1 MAVTVTRALQRDT
14 RRHTALA
21 SIDVDTTRLVLLSTS
36 LVALLA
42 VALAYEGRVQRLSF
56 GASPASAVVNL
67 STATNAA
74 AIEPALAPVLSAPA
88 DRRFAATELFSFLT
102 AARQRGDDLPNVASI
117 LRVTVPA
124 VLVDRTP
131 GLMAYAE
138 RLQQARDA
146 QSKRGVAG
154 PERIALFTG
163 GDLALLKPGLSV
175 RSLGQFRRSVLL
187 WGALF
192 VGFFYLV
199 VVLWWAT
206 GREGDVLLLSAAHLL
221 TALGLAALLS
231 RADPLRDSLL
241 FVRYVQGVLVGLGF
255 LALFSMVD
263 LRKSAW
269 LRLRYLP
276 LAAAFLLSLAL
287 ILFGDGPGSSG
298 AKVNLGPVQP
308 IEAIRLLLALFL
320 AGYFA
325 RSWELL
331 RQVNEKQLLPAQAP
345 SWVRIPR
352 VGYVVPVLGG
362 VGLALLFF
370 FVQKDLGPALMLSC
384 VFLALYAVARGGGA
398 AAAAGSAL
406 LVAGF
411 YLGYLLRISE
421 TLAARVAMWQ
431 APWDNAV
438 RGGDQVAQSVWAL
451 ATGGVFGTG
460 FGLGETRYL
469 PAGHTDLAL
478 AALGEELGL
487 VGLAAVGVLYAAI
500 TWRGFRSAMRAAN
513 DYGFFLGTAV
523 TLFLIVPVLLMGAG
537 LLGVVPLTG
546 VVTPFLS
553 YGGSAMAANFAALG
567 ILMAI
572 GAHRGGREGAEPFR
586 VPMRYLSRGLVLVA
600 LVLAG
605 VLLDVQLVR
614 ADRYVVRPHLSLQ
627 ADGVARYQYNPR
639 VLDLVRLLPRGSVFD
654 RAGRVL
660 ATGDPELA
668 QQARATYQKLGV
680 PANGTCVEPV
690 SRCYPLGGAGFHVL
704 GDVTTRQNWT
714 ASNSSYVERDLDDR
728 LRGFD
733 DHAAAVQSTDEQGR
747 PVPTVR
753 RDYRELVPLLRHRYQ
768 PDHAAA
774 RRFLGG
780 DRDVRATIDARLQL
794 KLTQIVESAA
804 RRSGSGHAA
813 AVVLDAGTGEV
824 LATGSYPFP
833 VVDRPVRPATE
844 GREAAL
850 LDRARYGLYPP
861 GSTFKLVTAAAAL
874 RQNPALSGQRF
885 TCGELPDGRV
895 GVRIPGER
903 PVRDDILDTHPHG
916 TIAMHDGLVH
926 SCNAYFAQL
935 AMKLGPEALLETAA
949 TLGISVT
956 PGASRSRLRSA
967 LPQAG
972 YGQGDV
978 VATPLRMARV
988 AAALANGGVLT
999 EAHIDMRDEPVANGA
1014 AKKDVKAPAKSVTK
1028 SPVKR
1033 ERLLSPAAAAT
1044 LGRYMRDGVLQG
1056 TGRAVKSNPYRI
1068 AGKTGTAEVAGQAS
1082 HSWFV
1087 GFAPFDAPAGARR
1100 IAFAV
1105 IVENAGYG
1113 GSAAANAAG
1122 EIVTAAG
1129 SAGLVK

>member
-1 MAVTVTRALQRDT
+1 MTVTYTRALQRDAQ
-14 RRHTALA
+14 RRTFPVSDTLDSRYLLLA
-21 SIDVDTTRLVLLSTS
+21 ATS

-42 VALAYEGRVQRLSF
+42 LALAYGGRAQRF
-56 GASPASAVVNL
+56 APASGAPAAVFNL
-67 STATNAA
+67 STGTDVGRLEPVL
-74 AIEPALAPVLSAPA
+74 EPALAAPA
-88 DRRFAATELFSFLT
+88 DRRFAARELLSFIV
-102 AARQRGDDLPNVASI
+102 AARQAGEDLPNVATI

-124 VLVDRTP
+124 SVVDQTP
-131 GLMAYAE
+131 GLVAYAE
-138 RLQQARDA
+138 RLQRARA
-146 QSKRGVAG
+146 QVQPGGAAPDRLQ
-154 PERIALFTG
+154 LFTAA
-163 GDLALLKPGLSV
+163 DLVLLKPGLSV
-175 RSLGQFRRSVLL
+175 RTAGEFRRLL
-187 WGALF
+187 LRWGALF
-192 VGFFYLV
+192 VAGFYLV
-199 VVLWWAT
+199 VLLWRVS
-206 GREGDVLLLSAAHLL
+206 GRERDLILLSAAHLL
-221 TALGLAALLS
+221 TALGLAALVS
-231 RADPLRDSLL
+231 RVDPLRDSLL
-241 FVRYVQGVLVGLGF
+241 FVRYVQGVLVGLVF
-255 LALFSMVD
+255 LGGLSLVD
-263 LRKSAW
+263 LRTSAW

-276 LAAAFLLSLAL
+276 LAAAFMLSVAL
-287 ILFGDGPGSSG
+287 ILFGEGPGTSG
-298 AKVNLGPVQP
+298 AKVNLGPIQP

-325 RSWELL
+325 RVWELL
-331 RQVNEKQLLPAQAP
+331 RQVNEKALPPAAP
-345 SWVRIPR
+345 SWLRIPR
-352 VGYVVPVLGG
+352 VGYLVPVVGG
-362 VGLALLFF
+362 VGLALVFF
-370 FVQKDLGPALMLSC
+370 FLQKDLGPALMLSC
-384 VFLALYAVARGGGA
+384 VFLALYAVARGGVA
-398 AAAAGSAL
+398 AAIVGSGM

-411 YLGYLLRISE
+411 YLGYRLHISE

-469 PAGHTDLAL
+469 PAGHTDLVL

-487 VGLAAVGVLYAAI
+487 VGLLAVGLLYAAI
-500 TWRGFRSAMRAAN
+500 TWRGFRAAMSAAN

-523 TLFLIVPVLLMGAG
+523 TLFLVVPVLLMAAG

-586 VPMRYLSRGLVLVA
+586 VPIRYLACGLGFAALVLVG
-600 LVLAG
+600 VLAN
-605 VLLDVQLVR
+605 VQMVR

-639 VLDLVRLLPRGSVFD
+639 VLDLVRALPRGTVFD

-668 QQARATYQKLGV
+668 RQARTTYQKIGV
-680 PANGTCVEPV
+680 APNGTCVDPV
-690 SRCYPLGGAGFHVL
+690 ARCYPLGGAAFHLL
-704 GDVTTRQNWT
+704 GDAGTRENWS
-714 ASNSSYVERDLDDR
+714 ASNSSYVERDADDR

-733 DHAAAVQSTDEQGR
+733 DHAAAVQSADEQGR

-753 RDYRELVPLLRHRYQ
+753 RDYRELVPLLRHRHQ
-768 PDHAAA
+768 PGSRTAAA
-774 RRFLGG
+774 FLAKN
-780 DRDVRATIDARLQL
+780 RDVRTTIDARLQL
-794 KLTQIVESAA
+794 RLSQILATAA
-804 RRSGSGHAA
+804 KRSESGHAA
-813 AVVLDAGTGEV
+813 AIVLDAATGEV
-824 LATGSYPFP
+824 LAVGSYPFP
-833 VVDRPVRPATE
+833 VVDRPVRAAAD
-844 GREAAL
+844 GRQESL

-874 RQNPALSGQRF
+874 RQDPALSRQRF
-885 TCGELPDGRV
+885 TCGDLPDGRV
-895 GVRIPGER
+895 GVRIPGGR
-903 PVRDDILDTHPHG
+903 PVRDDVLDHHAHG
-916 TIAMHDGLVH
+916 TIGMHDGLVQ

-935 AMKLGPEALLETAA
+935 AMKVGPEALLDAAA

-956 PGASRSRLRSA
+956 PAGSLDRLRST

-999 EAHIDMRDEPVANGA
+999 DAHVEMLD
-1014 AKKDVKAPAKSVTK
+1014 APASQA
-1028 SPVKR
+1028 PVRR
-1033 ERLLSPAAAAT
+1033 ERLLSPASAAT
-1044 LGRYMRDGVLQG
+1044 LGRFMRDGVLDG
-1056 TGRAVKSNPYRI
+1056 TGRLLRNHPLRI
-1068 AGKTGTAEVAGQAS
+1068 AGKTGTAEVVGEAS

-1087 GFAPFDAPAGARR
+1087 GFAPYDAPATARR

-1113 GSAAANAAG
+1113 GLAAASAAG
-1122 EIVTAAG
+1122 DLVTAAG
-1129 SAGLVK
+1129 TSGLIK

>member
-1 MAVTVTRALQRDT
+1 MAVTYTRALQRDSQ
-14 RRHTALA
+14 RHTIVTPDVLDTRHLLLLA
-21 SIDVDTTRLVLLSTS
+21 TS

-42 VALAYEGRVQRLSF
+42 VGLAYEGRVQRLT
-56 GASPASAVVNL
+56 PAAAAAPVFNL
-67 STATNAA
+67 SAGTDASQLEAA
-74 AIEPALAPVLSAPA
+74 LEPVLSVPA
-88 DRRFAATELFSFLT
+88 DRRFAAHELLSFIT
-102 AARQRGDDLPNVASI
+102 AERQAGDELPNVATI
-117 LRVTVPA
+117 LRATVPA

-131 GLMAYAE
+131 GLVAYAE
-138 RLQQARDA
+138 RLQRARETQATGGA
-146 QSKRGVAG
+146 AG
-154 PERIALFTG
+154 PERLALFTA
-163 GDLALLKPGLSV
+163 GDLVLLKPGLSM
-175 RSLGQFRRSVLL
+175 RTAGDFRRLLLRWGVLFMA
-187 WGALF
+187 G
-192 VGFFYLV
+192 FYLV
-199 VVLWWAT
+199 VLLWKVT
-206 GREGDVLLLSAAHLL
+206 GREGDLLLLSAAHLL
-221 TALGLAALLS
+221 TALGLAALVS

-241 FVRYVQGVLVGLGF
+241 FVRYVEGVLFGLVLLG
-255 LALFSMVD
+255 AFSLVD
-263 LRKSAW
+263 LRTSAW

-276 LAAAFLLSLAL
+276 LAAAFTLSFAL

-325 RSWELL
+325 RVWELL
-331 RQVNEKQLLPAQAP
+331 RQVNEKALPPAAP
-345 SWVRIPR
+345 SWLRIPR
-352 VGYVVPVLGG
+352 LGYLVPVVGG
-362 VGLALLFF
+362 VGLALVFF
-370 FVQKDLGPALMLSC
+370 FLQKDLGPALMLSC
-384 VFLALYAVARGGGA
+384 VFLALYAVARGGA
-398 AAAAGSAL
+398 AAALVGGGV

-411 YLGYLLRISE
+411 YLGYRLHISE

-438 RGGDQVAQSVWAL
+438 RGGDQVAQSLWAL

-487 VGLAAVGVLYAAI
+487 VGLLAVGVLYAAI
-500 TWRGFRSAMRAAN
+500 TWRGFRAAISAAN

-523 TLFLIVPVLLMGAG
+523 TLFLVVPVLLMAAG

-586 VPMRYLSRGLVLVA
+586 VPMRYLTGGLAFAA

-605 VLLDVQLVR
+605 VLANVQLVR

-639 VLDLVRLLPRGSVFD
+639 VLDLVRALPRGSVFD

-668 QQARATYQKLGV
+668 RQARTAYQKLGV
-680 PANGTCVEPV
+680 APNGTCVEPV
-690 SRCYPLGGAGFHVL
+690 ARCYPLGGAAFHLL
-704 GDVTTRQNWT
+704 GDAGTRENWS
-714 ASNSSYVERDLDDR
+714 ASNSSYVERDADDR

-733 DHAAAVQSTDEQGR
+733 DHATAVSSLDEQGHT
-747 PVPTVR
+747 VPTVR
-753 RDYRELVPLLRHRYQ
+753 RDYRALVPLLRHRHQ
-768 PDHAAA
+768 PDSATTSA
-774 RRFLGG
+774 FLTKN
-780 DRDVRATIDARLQL
+780 RDVRTTIDARLQL
-794 KLTQIVESAA
+794 RLSQVLASAA
-804 RRSGSGHAA
+804 RRSETGRAA
-813 AVVLDAGTGEV
+813 AVVLDAATGDV
-824 LATGSYPFP
+824 LALGSYPFP
-833 VVDRPVRPATE
+833 VVDRPVKAVAE
-844 GREAAL
+844 GRDEAL
-850 LDRARYGLYPP
+850 LDRSRYGLYPP

-874 RQNPALSGQRF
+874 RQNPALSAQTF
-885 TCGELPDGRV
+885 TCGDLPDGRV

-903 PVRDDILDTHPHG
+903 PVRDDVLDHHPHG
-916 TIAMHDGLVH
+916 TISMHDGLVQ

-935 AMKLGPEALLETAA
+935 AMKLGPAALLDAAA

-956 PGASRSRLRSA
+956 PGGSLERLRST

-999 EAHIDMRDEPVANGA
+999 DAHVEMLDDAALKSAALRDA
-1014 AKKDVKAPAKSVTK
+1014 
-1028 SPVKR
+1028 VKR
-1033 ERLLSPAAAAT
+1033 ERLLSPASAAT
-1044 LGRYMRDGVLQG
+1044 LGRYMRDGVLEG
-1056 TGRAVKSNPYRI
+1056 TGRILRNHPLRI
-1068 AGKTGTAEVAGQAS
+1068 AGKTGTAEIAGEAS

-1087 GFAPFDAPAGARR
+1087 GFAPYDAPPASRR

-1105 IVENAGYG
+1105 IVEHAGYG
-1113 GSAAANAAG
+1113 GSAAASVAGDLVSSAAAAG
-1122 EIVTAAG
+1122 LI
-1129 SAGLVK
+1129 K

>member
-1 MAVTVTRALQRDT
+1 MAVTYTRALQRDSQ
-14 RRHTALA
+14 RRTLA
-21 SIDVDTTRLVLLSTS
+21 VSDTLDSRHLLLAATS

-42 VALAYEGRVQRLSF
+42 VALAYGGRAQRLAPPT
-56 GASPASAVVNL
+56 GVPAAPVFNL
-67 STATNAA
+67 STGTDVAQLDPVL
-74 AIEPALAPVLSAPA
+74 EPALAAPA
-88 DRRFAATELFSFLT
+88 DRRFAARELLSSVV
-102 AARQRGDDLPNVASI
+102 AARQAGEALPNVAAI

-124 VLVDRTP
+124 SRIDQTP
-131 GLMAYAE
+131 GLVAYAE
-138 RLQQARDA
+138 RLQRAREAQA
-146 QSKRGVAG
+146 QRGSG
-154 PERIALFTG
+154 PERIQLFTAA
-163 GDLALLKPGLSV
+163 DLVLLKPGLSV
-175 RSLGQFRRSVLL
+175 RTAGDFRRLL
-187 WGALF
+187 VRWGALF
-192 VGFFYLV
+192 VAGFYLV
-199 VVLWWAT
+199 VLLWKVT
-206 GREGDVLLLSAAHLL
+206 GRERDVLLLSAAHLL
-221 TALGLAALLS
+221 TALGLAALVS
-231 RADPLRDSLL
+231 RGDPLRDSLL
-241 FVRYVQGVLVGLGF
+241 FVRYVQGVLIGLVFLGGF
-255 LALFSMVD
+255 SLVD
-263 LRKSAW
+263 LRTSAW

-287 ILFGDGPGSSG
+287 ILFGEGPGTSG
-298 AKVNLGPVQP
+298 AKVNLGPIQP

-325 RSWELL
+325 RVWELL
-331 RQVNEKQLLPAQAP
+331 RQVNEKALPPAAP
-345 SWVRIPR
+345 SWLRIPR
-352 VGYVVPVLGG
+352 VGYLVPVLGG
-362 VGLALLFF
+362 VGLALIFF
-370 FVQKDLGPALMLSC
+370 FLQKDLGPALMLSC
-384 VFLALYAVARGGGA
+384 VFLALYAVARGGA
-398 AAAAGSAL
+398 AAALVGSGV

-411 YLGYLLRISE
+411 YLGYRLHISE

-487 VGLAAVGVLYAAI
+487 VGLLAVGLLYAAI
-500 TWRGFRSAMRAAN
+500 TWRGFRAAMSAAN

-523 TLFLIVPVLLMGAG
+523 TLFLVVPVLLMTAG

-586 VPMRYLSRGLVLVA
+586 VPMRYLARGLGFAALVLV
-600 LVLAG
+600 G
-605 VLLDVQLVR
+605 VLTNVQMVR

-639 VLDLVRLLPRGSVFD
+639 VLDLVRALPRGTVFD

-668 QQARATYQKLGV
+668 RQARTAYQKIGV
-680 PANGTCVEPV
+680 APNGTCVEPV
-690 SRCYPLGGAGFHVL
+690 ARCYPLGGAAFHLL
-704 GDVTTRQNWT
+704 GDAGTRENWS
-714 ASNSSYVERDLDDR
+714 ASNSSYVERDADDR

-733 DHAAAVQSTDEQGR
+733 DHAAAVQSTDEQGH

-753 RDYRELVPLLRHRYQ
+753 RDYRELVPLLRHRHQ
-768 PDHAAA
+768 PDSATASE
-774 RRFLGG
+774 FLAKS
-780 DRDVRATIDARLQL
+780 RDVRTTIDARLQL
-794 KLTQIVESAA
+794 RLSQILATAA
-804 RRSGSGHAA
+804 KRSESGHAA
-813 AVVLDAGTGEV
+813 AVVLDAATGEV
-824 LATGSYPFP
+824 LAVGSYPFP
-833 VVDRPVRPATE
+833 VVDRPIKAAAD
-844 GREAAL
+844 GRDESL

-874 RQNPALSGQRF
+874 RQDPSLSRQTF
-885 TCGELPDGRV
+885 TCGDLPDGRV
-895 GVRIPGER
+895 GVRIPGSR
-903 PVRDDILDTHPHG
+903 PVRDDVLDHHAHG
-916 TIAMHDGLVH
+916 TIGMHDGLVQ

-935 AMKLGPEALLETAA
+935 AMKVGPAALLDAAA

-956 PGASRSRLRSA
+956 PGGSIERLRST

-999 EAHIDMRDEPVANGA
+999 DAHVEMIDEAM
-1014 AKKDVKAPAKSVTK
+1014 AKA
-1028 SPVKR
+1028 PVKR
-1033 ERLLSPAAAAT
+1033 ERLLSPASAAT
-1044 LGRYMRDGVLQG
+1044 LGRFMRDGVLDG
-1056 TGRAVKSNPYRI
+1056 TGRLLHNHPLRI
-1068 AGKTGTAEVAGQAS
+1068 AGKTGTAEVVGEAS

-1087 GFAPFDAPAGARR
+1087 GFAPFDAPPAARK

-1113 GSAAANAAG
+1113 GAAAASAAG
-1122 EIVTAAG
+1122 DLVTAAA
-1129 SAGLVK
+1129 SAGLIK

>member
-14 RRHTALA
+14 RRHAFVAATEL
-21 SIDVDTTRLVLLSTS
+21 DTTRLILISTS

-42 VALAYEGRVQRLSF
+42 VTLAYEGRVRRQPF
-56 GASPASAVVNL
+56 GTPVPATVVNL
-67 STATNAA
+67 SAATTASALEA
-74 AIEPALAPVLSAPA
+74 VLEPALSAPA
-88 DRRFAATELFSFLT
+88 DRRFAANELLSFLT
-102 AARQRGDDLPNVASI
+102 ASREAGEELPNVAAI
-117 LRVTVPA
+117 LRATVA
-124 VLVDRTP
+124 AAAIDRTP
-131 GLMAYAE
+131 GLMVYAE
-138 RLQQARDA
+138 RLQRAREA
-146 QSKRGVAG
+146 QKTRGAAG
-154 PERIALFTG
+154 PDRLNLFTPA
-163 GDLALLKPGLSV
+163 DLVLIKPGLSV
-175 RSLGQFRRSVLL
+175 RTAAEFRGLLLRWGGLFIASFYAVMLL
-187 WGALF
+187 WWL
-192 VGFFYLV
+192 
-199 VVLWWAT
+199 T
-206 GREGDVLLLSAAHLL
+206 KRDGDVILLSAAHLL
-221 TALGLAALLS
+221 TGLGLSALVS

-241 FVRYVQGVLVGLGF
+241 FVRYVEGVLVGLVF
-255 LALFSMVD
+255 LAGFSLVD

-276 LAAAFLLSLAL
+276 LAAAFILSLGL
-287 ILFGDGPGSSG
+287 ILFGDGPGTSG

-325 RSWELL
+325 RAWELL
-331 RQVNEKQLLPAQAP
+331 RQVNEKELLPARAP

-352 VGYVVPVLGG
+352 VGYVVPLLGG

-398 AAAAGSAL
+398 AAAAGTAL

-411 YLGYLLRISE
+411 YVGYRLHISE

-451 ATGGVFGTG
+451 ATGGMFGTG

-487 VGLAAVGVLYAAI
+487 VGLAAVGALYAAI
-500 TWRGFRSAMRAAN
+500 TWRGFRAAMSAAN

-523 TLFLIVPVLLMGAG
+523 TLFLVVPVLLMAAG

-567 ILMAI
+567 ILISI

-586 VPMRYLSRGLVLVA
+586 VPMRYLSRGLAFAA
-600 LVLAG
+600 LVLLG

-639 VLDLVRLLPRGSVFD
+639 VIDLVRALPRGSVFD

-668 QQARATYQKLGV
+668 RQARTTFQKYGV
-680 PANGTCVEPV
+680 TPNGTCVEPV
-690 SRCYPLGGAGFHVL
+690 ARCYPIGGAGFHLL
-704 GDVTTRQNWT
+704 GDAGTRENWS
-714 ASNSSYVERDLDDR
+714 ASNSSYVERDADAR

-733 DHAAAVQSTDEQGR
+733 DHAAAVQSTDEAGR

-753 RDYRELVPLLRHRYQ
+753 RDYQALVPLLRHRHQ
-768 PDHAAA
+768 PDSDSATE
-774 RRFLGG
+774 FLGRN
-780 DRDVRATIDARLQL
+780 RDVRTTIDGRLQL
-794 KLTQIVESAA
+794 RVSQILANASK
-804 RRSGSGHAA
+804 RSESGHAA
-813 AVVLDAGTGEV
+813 AVVLDAATGEV
-824 LATGSYPFP
+824 LALGSYPFP
-833 VVDRPVRPATE
+833 VVDRPVKAAVE
-844 GREAAL
+844 GRDAAL
-850 LDRARYGLYPP
+850 LDRSRYGLYPP

-874 RQNPALSGQRF
+874 RQNPSLSGQRF
-885 TCGELPDGRV
+885 TCSDLPDGRV

-903 PVRDDILDTHPHG
+903 PVRDDVLDRHAHG
-916 TIAMHDGLVH
+916 TIAMHHGLVH

-935 AMKLGPEALLETAA
+935 AMKLGPEAMLDAAA

-956 PGASRSRLRSA
+956 PAGSLDRLRST

-988 AAALANGGVLT
+988 VAALANGGVLNET
-999 EAHIDMRDEPVANGA
+999 HVEMRDE
-1014 AKKDVKAPAKSVTK
+1014 TK
-1028 SPVKR
+1028 IKR
-1033 ERLLSPAAAAT
+1033 ERLLSPGAAAT
-1044 LGRYMRDGVLQG
+1044 LGRYMRDGVLEG
-1056 TGRAVKSNPYRI
+1056 TGRTLRSHPLRV
-1068 AGKTGTAEVAGQAS
+1068 AGKTGTAEVVGKTS

-1087 GFAPFDAPAGARR
+1087 GFAPYDAAAGARR

-1113 GSAAANAAG
+1113 GSAAASTAGDIVSAAG
-1122 EIVTAAG
+1122 TV
-1129 SAGLVK
+1129 GLIK